1 MARHDFP
8 VRNCARTGATAGDLT
23 RSGVEADPCQ
33 RIGTT
38 TEEGPVRRVTSIR
51 WVHEQ
56 VQAPLLSNYRVL
68 IIEDDPAILHMLG
81 SVLDYGGFA
90 YETAETAEAARNT
103 FSAGGFDV
111 VLLDLSLPD
120 FDGSQLIRF
129 IRDRSQLPILVISG
143 LAGEEAR
150 VDALDKGAD
159 DFIPKPFLPREL
171 LARIR
176 AALRRAEGR
185 ATAPPDDR
193 IAFDP
198 TQPYVTVRGEEV
210 PLSAVEQQM
219 LALFASRPGEAITN
233 QEACK
238 LIWGDYTPRTR
249 KILYVVINRLRKKL
263 ERDPSKPLHLLA
275 HHGIGYRLRLDAEP
289 ALHDEAAAAV

>member
-1 MARHDFP
+1 M
-8 VRNCARTGATAGDLT
+8 
-23 RSGVEADPCQ
+23 
-33 RIGTT
+33 
-38 TEEGPVRRVTSIR
+38 
-51 WVHEQ
+51 
-56 VQAPLLSNYRVL
+56 SNYRVL

-90 YETAETAEAARNT
+90 YETAETAEAARRI
-103 FSAGGFDV
+103 FPAGGFDV

-185 ATAPPDDR
+185 ASPPDDR
-193 IAFDP
+193 ITFDP

-210 PLSAVEQQM
+210 PLSAVEQQL

-249 KILYVVINRLRKKL
+249 KILYVVINRLRKKI
-263 ERDPSKPLHLLA
+263 ERDPSKPIHLVA

-289 ALHDEAAAAV
+289 ALQDEATAAV